1 MVNLVANSCQKY
13 PIYTCQVCPYITA
26 DTSNFHNIER
36 YIFKKEKTNIHH
48 VNGNYVILC
57 CSLMKGFHFFA
68 TKYMWQLAIIPW
80 SFKGGK
86 TTVINLQVTMSI
98 IYVKLG
104 FMKLENSIQSKHA
117 AIPLFFG
124 RGNFNENLGQ
134 ILY

>member
-13 PIYTCQVCPYITA
+13 PIYACQVYPYITT

-48 VNGNYVILC
+48 VNGNYVILS

-68 TKYMWQLAIIPW
+68 TKYMWQLAITPW
-80 SFKGGK
+80 SLKDGK
-86 TTVINLQVTMSI
+86 TIVINFQVTMSV
-98 IYVKLG
+98 IYVNLG
-104 FMKLENSIQSKHA
+104 FIKPKNNIQSKHA